1 MNSEPFLLLSRLT
14 RNRELLVHIL
24 RKTKRKTVVL
34 NSYQGLFA
42 LSKSMRLRG
51 RGERAHA
58 ESDAF
63 GSG

>member
-34 NSYQGLFA
+34 NSYLFA